1 MRCCLLSLPW
11 LQVALLEGMESL
23 NQAKVGS
30 ALQVFYNLEE
40 LPQVSAAGQE
50 QGQLAVVLS
59 CDACVHCMAFQWLA

>member
-1 MRCCLLSLPW
+1 VLGTSQQAGVLPSAIPSPV

-40 LPQVSAAGQE
+40 LPQVSRRDRAGW
-50 QGQLAVVLS
+50 G
-59 CDACVHCMAFQWLA
+59 HGGCM